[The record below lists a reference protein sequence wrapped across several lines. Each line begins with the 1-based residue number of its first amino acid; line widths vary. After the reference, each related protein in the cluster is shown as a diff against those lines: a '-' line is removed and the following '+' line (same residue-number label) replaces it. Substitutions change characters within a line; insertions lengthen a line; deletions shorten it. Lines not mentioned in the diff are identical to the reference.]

1 MEPQVLWSLPE
12 LLWGGPR
19 LLRRGRG
26 FTHLH
31 LPLLL
36 EASWPGGRSGEERQ
50 LGAPVAHTPRGLAA
64 RAWLPSCSAL
74 LQSWGSLSR
83 ACHETPASV
92 VGFSHPR

>member
-50 LGAPVAHTPRGLAA
+50 L
-64 RAWLPSCSAL
+64 
-74 LQSWGSLSR
+74 
-83 ACHETPASV
+83 
-92 VGFSHPR
+92 